1 MPEALTDRQK
11 TILDFIA
18 RRSRETGVPPSL
30 REIAAHFSITAGGL
44 QKQIRA
50 LLAKGALRRLK
61 SRIARGLQVVAE
73 IGLPILG
80 RVPAGPPAEAVEDIE
95 GRMDLGRALQADY
108 LLRVKGE
115 SMFPEIAEGDLVMVR
130 QASAAEDGEIVIARV
145 GEDEATLK
153 RLRRRGGK
161 AWLEAA
167 NPAFKPV
174 RGAFKVVGR
183 VVGLVRDYARRRG
196 G

>member
-1 MPEALTDRQK
+1 MRPLTDRQK
-11 TILDFIA
+11 TLLDFIA

-44 QKQIRA
+44 QKQVRA
-50 LLAKGALRRLK
+50 LLAKGALKRLK
-61 SRIARGLQVVAE
+61 DRIARGLQVVEEA
-73 IGLPILG
+73 GLPVLG
-80 RVPAGPPAEAVEDIE
+80 RVPAGPPSEALEDAE
-95 GRMDLGRALQADY
+95 GRLDLRELKADY

-115 SMFPEIAEGDLVMVR
+115 SMAPELKPGDLVLVV
-130 QASAAEDGEIVIARV
+130 QAPDAQDGDLVIAHV
-145 GEDEATLK
+145 DGAEATLK

-167 NPAFKPV
+167 NPAYPPGRKPF
-174 RGAFKVVGR
+174 RGGGKVVG
-183 VVGLVRDYARRRG
+183 LLRDYARRRG